1 MQQIVVSRQEVG
13 EWGRILVREDD
24 ILGAGKSRLM
34 VREVDDLAESLSL
47 VLSAVPGGSQL

>member
-1 MQQIVVSRQEVG
+1 VQQIVVSRQEVG

>member
-1 MQQIVVSRQEVG
+1 MQQIVVSRQEVV
-13 EWGRILVREDD
+13 EWGMIFVREDD